1 MATPMFVRFSN
12 FRNLLRINNNVPVIT
27 SNPIQCLESI
37 YRLSSTQEPSSMT
50 NEVELTSFSK
60 IMQGYLKRIKANEE
74 LMKVEIEAYEKGKRH
89 LANMMGEDPENFT
102 QNDIDKSIE
111 YLFPSGLYD
120 SKARPMMKHPKDILL
135 LQKTG
140 QFLSD
145 GKPCHSFFYTLYP
158 SYYETLHKITEKLKN
173 LEDLEDKLIKSTG
186 TFPNENKFDIYGS
199 MWKSKVQLE
208 KLLHERL
215 MDHHYEYFIKTME
228 RLVNHPLSAN
238 EKEFLLNY
246 RNILSQNIN
255 KTNILSVS
263 YNEDGKP
270 YVKVFPCQRKS
281 SIATVIVWGKGTGK
295 ITINGKDISYFQ
307 DMQSR
312 QQVIFPLIFT
322 NMVEKVD
329 IEATVENGGPTGQS
343 GAIRWGIAWGLRSFV
358 TPEVIENMKIAGL
371 LTRDWR
377 RRERKKFGQEGAR
390 RKFTWKKR

>member
-1 MATPMFVRFSN
+1 MATPMFVRLSN

-27 SNPIQCLESI
+27 SNPIQCLKSI

-158 SYYETLHKITEKLKN
+158 SYYETLHN

-215 MDHHYEYFIKTME
+215 MDHH
-228 RLVNHPLSAN
+228 
-238 EKEFLLNY
+238 
-246 RNILSQNIN
+246 
-255 KTNILSVS
+255 VS

-312 QQVIFPLIFT
+312 QQREDDDNTTAQLYSIERYKIINANSKFSNRDRPSDYIAYESNFKIKIFDR
-322 NMVEKVD
+322 N
-329 IEATVENGGPTGQS
+329 S
-343 GAIRWGIAWGLRSFV
+343 
-358 TPEVIENMKIAGL
+358 
-371 LTRDWR
+371 LTY
-377 RRERKKFGQEGAR
+377 
-390 RKFTWKKR
+390 